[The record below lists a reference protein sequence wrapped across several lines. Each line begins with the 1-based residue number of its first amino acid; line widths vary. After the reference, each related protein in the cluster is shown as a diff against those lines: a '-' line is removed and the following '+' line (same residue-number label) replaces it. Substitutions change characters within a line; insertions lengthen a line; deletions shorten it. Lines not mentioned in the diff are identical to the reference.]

1 MAKIKKI
8 LPESLES
15 DSRGDQM
22 SAELHEAHVVHEI
35 HAGLHG
41 YAEIFDGS
49 REEFI
54 ARIADV
60 AGIIYDDV
68 QIEKIVD
75 DLPF

>member
-1 MAKIKKI
+1 MSKIKKI
-8 LPESLES
+8 LPEGLET

-22 SAELHEAHVVHEI
+22 SAEAHEGYIVQEI
-35 HAGLHG
+35 HSGLRG
-41 YAEIFDGS
+41 YAEVFDGS
-49 REEFI
+49 REEFV
-54 ARIADV
+54 ARITDV